1 MKISK
6 KLSQAIRK
14 EITNSRFEILCA
26 LDDKDRTN
34 KISHEVWRELYKIV
48 IVKMTEMSN
57 NIESEINT
65 YSGKR

>member
-6 KLSQAIRK
+6 KLSQAIEK

-34 KISHEVWRELYKIV
+34 EISHEVWRELYKIV
-48 IVKMTEMSN
+48 IDKMTEMSN
-57 NIESEINT
+57 NIENEINT